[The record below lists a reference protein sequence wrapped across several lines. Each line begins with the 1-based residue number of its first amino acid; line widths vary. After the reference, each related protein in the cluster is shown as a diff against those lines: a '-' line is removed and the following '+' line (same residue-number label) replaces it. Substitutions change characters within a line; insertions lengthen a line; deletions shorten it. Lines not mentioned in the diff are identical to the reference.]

1 MRNRR
6 VFAGVLIT
14 ATAAIGIAAP
24 GAGAAPKKPVP
35 VDVQGA
41 PDAVIQLQVKSRNH
55 TAKATWRKPFGGG
68 TVDHYEIRLFTPGT
82 ANRTLVDSASTTKL
96 SETVE
101 LPKGWPASRGDQFLV
116 EVVAVG
122 NDGTA
127 DDAIW
132 RVSSVKS
139 DYATLKFKK

>member
-6 VFAGVLIT
+6 VFAGVLIA
-14 ATAAIGIAAP
+14 ATAAFGIAAP
-24 GAGAAPKKPVP
+24 VAGAAPKKPAP
-35 VDVQGA
+35 IDVQGA
-41 PDAVIQLQVKSRNH
+41 PDPVIQLEVKSRNH
-55 TAKATWRKPFGGG
+55 TAKVTWNKPFGGG

-82 ANRTLVDSASTTKL
+82 LNRTLVDSASTTKL
-96 SETVE
+96 SDSVE
-101 LPKGWPASRGDQFLV
+101 LPKGWPTARGDQFLV

-127 DDAIW
+127 NAPIW
-132 RVSSVKS
+132 RVSAVKS

>member
-6 VFAGVLIT
+6 LFARVLIA
-14 ATAAIGIAAP
+14 ATAAFGIAAP
-24 GAGAAPKKPVP
+24 VAGAAPKKKAPG
-35 VDVQGA
+35 DVQGA
-41 PDAVIQLQVKSRNH
+41 PDPVIQLHVKSRNH
-55 TAKATWRKPFGGG
+55 TAKVTWDKPFGGG

-82 ANRTLVDSASTTKL
+82 LNRTLVDSASTTKV

-101 LPKGWPASRGDQFLV
+101 LPKDWPASRGDQFLV

-127 DDAIW
+127 KDPIW
-132 RVSSVKS
+132 QVSAVKS